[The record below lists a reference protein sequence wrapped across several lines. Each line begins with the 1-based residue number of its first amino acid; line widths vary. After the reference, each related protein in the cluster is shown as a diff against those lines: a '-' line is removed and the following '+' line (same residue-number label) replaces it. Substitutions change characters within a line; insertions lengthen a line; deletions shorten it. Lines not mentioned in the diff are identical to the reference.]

1 MQAGLAS
8 LFIAELAANVAAK
21 IPAFGLSREELII
34 PIWGELEITVD
45 FAAMES
51 QIELPLALIVRS

>member
-1 MQAGLAS
+1 MQAGLAN
-8 LFIAELAANVAAK
+8 LFIAELATNVAAK
-21 IPAFGLSREELII
+21 IPAFGLSRKELII
-34 PIWGELEITVD
+34 PIWRELRITVD